1 MTAVLT
7 GPATAARAVAAVVSG
22 DAADHTGRA
31 HRIKDAVTALKSSGL
46 LAATV
51 PARLGG
57 PELPPSQI
65 ADALRILAT
74 ADGSLAQ
81 IPQSHFTFS
90 RWLFAG
96 DHPGYEEYWAECL
109 LTGTFIVN
117 ARLSGTPSRS
127 TTRH

>member
-7 GPATAARAVAAVVSG
+7 GPASAARAVAVVVSG
-22 DAADHTGRA
+22 DAADRADRA

-51 PARLGG
+51 PARPGS
-57 PELPPSQI
+57 PEPPPSQI

-81 IPQSHFTFS
+81 IPQSHFT
-90 RWLFAG
+90 
-96 DHPGYEEYWAECL
+96 
-109 LTGTFIVN
+109 
-117 ARLSGTPSRS
+117 
-127 TTRH
+127 